1 MLAIDTAFFLLELG
15 VGMVVGSLALMA
27 DAFHMLNDIISLL
40 VGLWAVKAA
49 HKPRSDKYSFGW
61 LRAEILGAFFNA
73 VFLIALCLSIILEAV
88 TRLLDPPEISNSKL
102 ILIVGSLGLASNLAG
117 FFVLGGHSH
126 GETEHDDPVDD
137 VRTVEQGYGGHTG
150 AIEAEYSGKL

>member
-1 MLAIDTAFFLLELG
+1 
-15 VGMVVGSLALMA
+15 
-27 DAFHMLNDIISLL
+27 
-40 VGLWAVKAA
+40 LWAVKAA
-49 HKPRSDKYSFGW
+49 QKPRSDKYSFGVCTRSTSWISQFNANLFLKW

-73 VFLIALCLSIILEAV
+73 VFLIALCLSIILEAI

-126 GETEHDDPVDD
+126 GETEHYDPVYD
-137 VRTVEQGYGGHTG
+137 VRTVEEGYGGHTG
-150 AIEAEYSGKL
+150 AIEAEYPGKL